1 MAKTVNETTQL
12 KTRKTKLSKKS
23 SEDLI
28 NIILRKDDVER
39 KLNKQIVNLKTEVND
54 LTSKAKA
61 LQLDVEDA
69 NILYKRIKEQ
79 KEQKEEEVNYFKK
92 SLNNCAE
99 SAKKLHRSCVEKSR
113 KINHYKGIIMIAVTY
128 SIIITLLWVF
138 SY

>member
-1 MAKTVNETTQL
+1 MAKTVNDTQL

-23 SEDLI
+23 NEDLI

-54 LTSKAKA
+54 LNSKVKS

-79 KEQKEEEVNYFKK
+79 KEQKEEEVNYFRK
-92 SLNNCAE
+92 SLNNYAE
-99 SAKKLHRSCVEKSR
+99 SVKKLHRSCVEKTR
-113 KINHYKGIIMIAVTY
+113 KLNNYKAVVMTTVIYSVIM
-128 SIIITLLWVF
+128 TLLWVF
-138 SY
+138 G

>member
-1 MAKTVNETTQL
+1 MVKNVNETQL

-54 LTSKAKA
+54 LNSKVKS
-61 LQLDVEDA
+61 LQLDIEDA

-79 KEQKEEEVNYFKK
+79 KEQKEEEVNYFRK

-99 SAKKLHRSCVEKSR
+99 SAKKLHRSCVEKTR
-113 KINHYKGIIMIAVTY
+113 KLNDYKVVVMTTVIYSVIM
-128 SIIITLLWVF
+128 TLLWVF
-138 SY
+138 G

>member
-1 MAKTVNETTQL
+1 MAKTVNETQL

-39 KLNKQIVNLKTEVND
+39 KFNKQIINLKTEVND
-54 LTSKAKA
+54 LTSKVKA

-113 KINHYKGIIMIAVTY
+113 KINHYKGIIMIAVIY
-128 SIIITLLWVF
+128 SIIITLLYVF

>member
-1 MAKTVNETTQL
+1 MAKTVNETQL

-54 LTSKAKA
+54 LNSKIKS
-61 LQLDVEDA
+61 LQLDIEDA
-69 NILYKRIKEQ
+69 NILYNRIKEQ
-79 KEQKEEEVNYFKK
+79 KEQKEEEVNYFRK

-99 SAKKLHRSCVEKSR
+99 SAKKLHRSCVEKTR
-113 KINHYKGIIMIAVTY
+113 KLNDYKVVVMTTVIYSVIM
-128 SIIITLLWVF
+128 TLLWVF
-138 SY
+138 G

>member
-1 MAKTVNETTQL
+1 MAKTVNETQL

-54 LTSKAKA
+54 LNSKIKS
-61 LQLDVEDA
+61 LQLDIEDA

-79 KEQKEEEVNYFKK
+79 KEQKEEEVNYFRK

-99 SAKKLHRSCVEKSR
+99 SAKKLHRSCVEKTR
-113 KINHYKGIIMIAVTY
+113 KLNDYKVVVMTTVIYSVIM
-128 SIIITLLWVF
+128 TLLWVF
-138 SY
+138 G

>member
-1 MAKTVNETTQL
+1 MAKTVNETQL
-12 KTRKTKLSKKS
+12 KTRKTKLGKKS

-54 LTSKAKA
+54 LNSKVKT
-61 LQLDVEDA
+61 LQLDVEDT
-69 NILYKRIKEQ
+69 NILYKRTKEQ
-79 KEQKEEEVNYFKK
+79 KEQKEEEVNYFRK

-99 SAKKLHRSCVEKSR
+99 SAKKMHHTCVEKSR
-113 KINHYKGIIMIAVTY
+113 KINHYKGIIIIAVIY

>member
-1 MAKTVNETTQL
+1 MAKTVNETQL

-39 KLNKQIVNLKTEVND
+39 KLNKQIVNLKAEVND
-54 LTSKAKA
+54 LNSKVKS

-79 KEQKEEEVNYFKK
+79 KEQKEEEVNYFRK

-99 SAKKLHRSCVEKSR
+99 SAKKLHRSCVEKTR
-113 KINHYKGIIMIAVTY
+113 KLNNYKAVVMTTVIYSVIM
-128 SIIITLLWVF
+128 TLLWVF
-138 SY
+138 G

>member
-1 MAKTVNETTQL
+1 MAKTVNETQL
-12 KTRKTKLSKKS
+12 KTRKTKLGKKS

-54 LTSKAKA
+54 LNSKVKT

-69 NILYKRIKEQ
+69 NILYKRTKEQ
-79 KEQKEEEVNYFKK
+79 KEQKEEEVNYFRK

-99 SAKKLHRSCVEKSR
+99 SAKKLHRSCVEKSI
-113 KINHYKGIIMIAVTY
+113 KINHYKGIIMIAVIY
-128 SIIITLLWVF
+128 SIIMTLLWVF

>member
-1 MAKTVNETTQL
+1 MAKTVNETQL

-23 SEDLI
+23 SEELI

-54 LTSKAKA
+54 LNSKAKA

-79 KEQKEEEVNYFKK
+79 KEQKEEEVDSLTK
-92 SLNNCAE
+92 SWNNCDKLV
-99 SAKKLHRSCVEKSR
+99 KKLHRSCIEKSR
-113 KINHYKGIIMIAVTY
+113 KVNHYKGIIMIAVTY

>member
-1 MAKTVNETTQL
+1 MAKTVNETQL
-12 KTRKTKLSKKS
+12 KTRKTKLGKKS

-54 LTSKAKA
+54 LNSKAKA

-79 KEQKEEEVNYFKK
+79 KEQKEEEVNYFRK

-113 KINHYKGIIMIAVTY
+113 KINHYKGIIMITAIY

>member
-1 MAKTVNETTQL
+1 MAKTVNETQL

-23 SEDLI
+23 NEDLI

-54 LTSKAKA
+54 LNSKVKS

-69 NILYKRIKEQ
+69 NILYKRTKEQ
-79 KEQKEEEVNYFKK
+79 KEQKEEEVNYFRK

-99 SAKKLHRSCVEKSR
+99 SAKKLHRSCVEKTR
-113 KINHYKGIIMIAVTY
+113 KLNNYKAVVMTTVIYSVIM
-128 SIIITLLWVF
+128 TLLWVF
-138 SY
+138 G

>member
-1 MAKTVNETTQL
+1 MAKTVNETQL

-39 KLNKQIVNLKTEVND
+39 KFNKQIINLKTEVND
-54 LTSKAKA
+54 LTSKVKA
-61 LQLDVEDA
+61 LQLDIEDA

-79 KEQKEEEVNYFKK
+79 KEQKEEEVNSLTK
-92 SLNNCAE
+92 SWNDCD
-99 SAKKLHRSCVEKSR
+99 KLVKNLHHSCIEKSR
-113 KINHYKGIIMIAVTY
+113 KINYYKGIIIIAVTY
-128 SIIITLLWVF
+128 SIVITLLWVF